1 MPLEPTNEL
10 PKAYDPALIEQKWA
24 TFWVD
29 EKIFNVP
36 TPPSPTDFSSRPE
49 AQSAAAE
56 RPVSGT
62 ATAAPFVQLLPPP
75 NVTGRLHIGHMLE
88 HTQMDI
94 LARWH
99 RMSGDTSV
107 WVPGTDHAGIATQM
121 MVERQ
126 LKTLGKSRT
135 DFSREA
141 FTEKVWAWKH
151 EYGSAI
157 TDQMKRLGASVD
169 WSREYFTMDDRL
181 SIAVKEAFVRLYE
194 QGLIYRGAYIV
205 NWDPQLQ
212 SAVSDLEVDS
222 EERQGSIYHVRYDLA
237 DGGALSPDSP
247 ASITIATTRPETM
260 LGDTA
265 VAVNPTDERYLHL
278 IGKNLV
284 LPLVGREIP
293 VIADDWAQP
302 EFGTGAV
309 KVTPAHDPNDF
320 AIGQR
325 HNLPSPSIMD
335 TQARISLEGSP
346 YHGLDR
352 FEARKRIVADLE
364 SAGHLVAIKDH
375 TLTLPIS
382 QRTGVI
388 IEPRLSMQ
396 WFLAVNK
403 QPREAGVEGGFSPLS
418 APPTEP
424 GFSPGAPPRQSIAAN
439 AIAAVEQG
447 HITFLPEN
455 NRKTYMEWMTNI
467 HDWCISRQLWW
478 GHRIPAWHCNACGK
492 ITVSRDAVNACS
504 GCGITDIHQET
515 DVLDTW
521 FSSGLLP
528 FTVFGWPGKG
538 EGEGKREEGKES
550 TLFPLPSSLTPDLQ
564 AFYPTQQLVTGFD
577 ILFFWVARMIMLGT
591 HFMLDVPM
599 PDGSPR
605 TLADAVPFRNVY
617 IHALV
622 RDADRQKISKTK
634 GNVID
639 PIEVITKYGTDAVR
653 FTLASQASPGTDIA
667 FNEARTEGYRAFCN
681 KIWNAARFL
690 QMQIDLATKA
700 GYTVTL
706 STNFSSRPESAHLA
720 DGVERPAFGTT
731 TNTPLETRWI
741 TSRLSTVAAEVD
753 HSLTAYRFDE
763 AANAVYQFFW
773 GEFCDW
779 YLELVKLRLK
789 FEGPGSRVE
798 GIESTLNPKPYSLN
812 PETQLTLNA
821 LVTTF
826 EAALRLLSPF
836 MPFLTEELWHA
847 LYATIGQAS
856 PAKSIALTRYPQAA
870 DFPQDPEA
878 VTDLTTLQELIVTV
892 RSVRKETAVPE
903 KEFTPI
909 QIFSSGN
916 AATLAADN
924 ADMLSKLARVSAVEI
939 VSAAPTGTNARS
951 TPSFD
956 VAIVYERQIDVPAE
970 RERLLKDIAKY
981 EKGLEA
987 ANKQLGNEGFI
998 ARAPAHIVEGLK
1010 KQSTETQALYDKAKA
1025 ALAALPPA

>member
-1 MPLEPTNEL
+1 MSNEL

-24 TFWVD
+24 NFWVN
-29 EKIFNVP
+29 EEIFNVP
-36 TPPSPTDFSSRPE
+36 TPATNPGAPGLGSVTW
-49 AQSAAAE
+49 
-56 RPVSGT
+56 VSQH
-62 ATAAPFVQLLPPP
+62 APFVQLLPPP

-94 LARWH
+94 LTRWH
-99 RMSGDTSV
+99 RMLGDTAL

-126 LKTLGKSRT
+126 LKTEGKSRT
-135 DFSREA
+135 DFTREA
-141 FTEKVWAWKH
+141 FTEKVWAWKR

-169 WSREYFTMDDRL
+169 WSREYFTMDDQL
-181 SIAVKEAFVRLYE
+181 NVAVREAFVRLYE
-194 QGLIYRGAYIV
+194 QGLVYRGAYIV

-212 SAVSDLEVDS
+212 SAVSDLEVEN
-222 EERQGSIYHVRYDLA
+222 EERAGSIYHIRYDLA
-237 DGGALSPDSP
+237 DGTG
-247 ASITIATTRPETM
+247 SITIATTRPETM

-265 VAVNPTDERYLHL
+265 VAVNPTDERYQHL
-278 IGKNLV
+278 IGKSLK
-284 LPLVGREIP
+284 LPLTNREIP

-325 HNLPSPSIMD
+325 HNLPQISIMD
-335 TQARISLEGSP
+335 TQARISLLDSP
-346 YHGLDR
+346 YLGLDR
-352 FEARKRIVADLE
+352 FEARKQILADLE
-364 SAGHLVAIKDH
+364 AAGHLVAIKDH

-382 QRTGVI
+382 QRTGII

-396 WFLAVNK
+396 WFVAVNK
-403 QPREAGVEGGFSPLS
+403 
-418 APPTEP
+418 T
-424 GFSPGAPPRQSIAAN
+424 PGAPRLDSETWVGSPQPSIAAT

-478 GHRIPAWHCNACGK
+478 GHRIPAWHCTACQA
-492 ITVSRDAVNACS
+492 ITVSRTNPTACATCNS
-504 GCGITDIHQET
+504 NDIHQET

-528 FTVFGWPGKG
+528 FTVFGWPGEQG
-538 EGEGKREEGKES
+538 LGS
-550 TLFPLPSSLTPDLQ
+550 NTLIPNPYSLTPDLQ

-577 ILFFWVARMIMLGT
+577 ILFFWVARMIMLST
-591 HFMLDVPM
+591 HFMLEVPNA
-599 PDGSPR
+599 DGSQR
-605 TLADAVPFRNVY
+605 ELKDAVPFRNVY

-639 PIEVITKYGTDAVR
+639 PIEIVTKYGTDAVR

-667 FNEARTEGYRAFCN
+667 FNEARTEGYRAFAN

-690 QMQIDLATKA
+690 QMNIDRGREAS
-700 GYTVTL
+700 YTIALKGTG
-706 STNFSSRPESAHLA
+706 FSPSMDHSAHTGALA
-720 DGVERPAFGTT
+720 PEGL
-731 TNTPLETRWI
+731 PLETRWI
-741 TSRLSTVAAEVD
+741 YSRLHAVSAEVD
-753 HSLTAYRFDE
+753 RALTAYRFDE

-779 YLELVKLRLK
+779 YLELVKLRLN
-789 FEGPGSRVE
+789 FPLATESATPRETGGEGGFSPLSNPAKEPGFSP
-798 GIESTLNPKPYSLN
+798 GLN

-821 LVTTF
+821 LVHVF
-826 EAALRLLSPF
+826 ESALRLLSPF

-847 LYATIGQAS
+847 LYASIGAPS

-870 DFPQDPEA
+870 DFPSDSAA
-878 VTDLTTLQELIVTV
+878 VTEMTLLQELIVTV
-892 RSVRKETAVPE
+892 RSLRKDLAVPE
-903 KEFTPI
+903 KESTPI
-909 QIFSSGN
+909 QIFGV
-916 AATLAADN
+916 AATLAQTH
-924 ADMLSKLARVSAVEI
+924 ADMLAKQARVSSVEL
-939 VSAAPTGTNARS
+939 SPTALTGDNTRTTA
-951 TPSFD
+951 TFD
-956 VAIVYERQIDVPAE
+956 VAVIYARQIDVPAE
-970 RERLLKDIAKY
+970 RERLLKDLAKFN
-981 EKGLEA
+981 KGLEA
-987 ANKQLGNEGFI
+987 AERQLNNDGFI

-1010 KQSTETQALYDKAKA
+1010 KQHAETQALKQKTEA
-1025 ALAALPPA
+1025 ALAALPNP